1 MTRVERLAACLAFAL
16 AASASASASVS
27 ASAPPLEVAV
37 SRSGGEWTADFHFPR
52 RAGVAYA
59 LGEDGTPRLR

>member
-1 MTRVERLAACLAFAL
+1 MTRVGRVAACLAFVL
-16 AASASASASVS
+16 AASAS

-37 SRSGGEWTADFHFPR
+37 SRSGGDWTADFHFPH

-59 LGEDGTPRLR
+59 LDEDGTPRLR